1 MVHWRYRYGT
11 GGLPRHGPSL
21 LSKSGGDKYFVIPH
35 ILHATSMRK
44 FGFIRQC
51 VNLHSEKN
59 VSKNTIFFEIW
70 KVHEIEMQC
79 AVAVA

>member
-1 MVHWRYRYGT
+1 M
-11 GGLPRHGPSL
+11 
-21 LSKSGGDKYFVIPH
+21 IPH

-79 AVAVA
+79 AVAVD